1 MKITKLAPIAVA
13 LMMLTVSAGSAFADP
28 HHGWGHDHHR
38 GNNHWGNDDRRIHQ
52 GIRDGSLTR
61 PEARRLMVGEHRLDR
76 ARQVALRD
84 GDINRREAHRLRELR
99 QQQNRNIYRQKHDG
113 QNRW

>member
-28 HHGWGHDHHR
+28 HHGWGNDHR
-38 GNNHWGNDDRRIHQ
+38 GNGHWGQRDNRIHQ
-52 GIRDGSLTR
+52 GIRNGSLTR
-61 PEARRLMVGEHRLDR
+61 PEARRLMVGERRLDR
-76 ARQVALRD
+76 AHRVAMRD
-84 GDINRREAHRLRELR
+84 GDINRREAYRLRELR
-99 QQQNRNIYRQKHDG
+99 QQQNRNIHREMRDR